1 MMTQLKQI
9 RNEQEE
15 QTRQGQNIQNTMREE
30 MNEEFKKL
38 NQLLI
43 NSGPKSS
50 KQSPIK
56 ISENNN

>member
-30 MNEEFKKL
+30 MNEEFKKV

-50 KQSPIK
+50 KQSPFK

>member
-50 KQSPIK
+50 
-56 ISENNN
+56 